1 MISEAALR
9 RSCRPAVLG
18 RAQTI
23 VQRGGRIWQRDCRHD
38 GPVTHLSA
46 NVDGSSGHDVSYH
59 ATISFDEVAERVCG
73 FSCTCPAA
81 VRFPGPCKHSVAL
94 ALDYNRGARGFAGYD
109 ALVHASTSPALSN
122 LLDRSA
128 QPVRTRLSSAPEER
142 AGSVSLKLTLVHDLE
157 LFARFDLRGSRGSYV
172 VRSISDL
179 VSDVAEGAWHEYGK
193 RLAFTHTVDAFDGPS
208 RAVVRFL
215 TRCVR
220 NRRSFASERL
230 YGHVYGTPS
239 PSQVSVGREMRLSS
253 PEADELI
260 GLYMG
265 REIDLDDVR
274 MGFRGPLRVTEG
286 NPSVSLSVESVGDG
300 AYELVRGGDVAFF
313 STDEALYACQGSRLL
328 RCDDRLARVAPFLTG
343 VYCSPTPRLLLSER
357 DAPRFAATLLPALE
371 EALPVSVAPAVERLR
386 PAPCRLEF
394 RLDRTRSDVTCEAD
408 AVYGEERHALLGHT
422 LGEQLDPARD
432 ASREADARQLVGRYF
447 AVGRT
452 GVATIAEKD
461 SDALARLLFEG
472 LGELRR
478 MGEVL
483 STDAF
488 DALVATAV
496 PRVRVGLSVRA
507 NLIDLKVSADDLPL
521 SELHALLGSYRA
533 HRRFHRLRDGS
544 FVDLAGADLSEAA
557 RLADELGL
565 TARELSRG
573 EVQIP
578 SYKAFLL
585 DAIASD
591 EEKDASF
598 VEYVDN
604 FRSVDP
610 SCYEPPACLASVLR
624 PYQVSGYQ
632 WLSAL
637 VDMGFGGI
645 LADEMGLG
653 KSVQLIS
660 LLLAR
665 RGRGAT
671 LVVCP
676 ASLVYNWEAEFA
688 KFAPQLDVA
697 VVAGSADE
705 RARIRGECGHEVLI
719 TSYDLLRR
727 DIEGYARLDFWCEA
741 LDEAQYIK
749 NHETLVARATK
760 AVHARHRFA
769 LTGTPIENRLS
780 ELWSIF
786 DYLMPGLLGSYDR
799 FRERYEQPVLDGD
812 EEVGACLRAATGPF
826 VLRRLKR
833 DVLNDLPEKLEQVVY
848 ARLAGEQRRL
858 YQAHE
863 QALRV
868 SLSRQTDEAFG
879 RGKIQVLAELMRLRQ
894 LCCDPRLLYDD
905 YEGGSAKLA
914 TVMDLVGSVVDSSH
928 KMLLFSQFTS
938 YLSLIAS
945 ELDAR
950 GVRYYTITGATPK
963 HRRLELA
970 DAFNADETPVF
981 LISLKAGGTGL
992 NLVGASVVVHADP
1005 WWNAAAQDQATDRAH
1020 RIGQTRDVSVYK
1032 VIAKDT
1038 IEDRILALQEVKS
1051 DLAEQVI
1058 GVGGGAGLS
1067 ALRKEDL
1074 IALLG
1079 E

>member
-1 MISEAALR
+1 
-9 RSCRPAVLG
+9 
-18 RAQTI
+18 
-23 VQRGGRIWQRDCRHD
+23 
-38 GPVTHLSA
+38 
-46 NVDGSSGHDVSYH
+46 
-59 ATISFDEVAERVCG
+59 
-73 FSCTCPAA
+73 
-81 VRFPGPCKHSVAL
+81 
-94 ALDYNRGARGFAGYD
+94 
-109 ALVHASTSPALSN
+109 
-122 LLDRSA
+122 
-128 QPVRTRLSSAPEER
+128 
-142 AGSVSLKLTLVHDLE
+142 
-157 LFARFDLRGSRGSYV
+157 
-172 VRSISDL
+172 
-179 VSDVAEGAWHEYGK
+179 
-193 RLAFTHTVDAFDGPS
+193 
-208 RAVVRFL
+208 
-215 TRCVR
+215 
-220 NRRSFASERL
+220 
-230 YGHVYGTPS
+230 
-239 PSQVSVGREMRLSS
+239 
-253 PEADELI
+253 
-260 GLYMG
+260 
-265 REIDLDDVR
+265 
-274 MGFRGPLRVTEG
+274 
-286 NPSVSLSVESVGDG
+286 
-300 AYELVRGGDVAFF
+300 
-313 STDEALYACQGSRLL
+313 
-328 RCDDRLARVAPFLTG
+328 
-343 VYCSPTPRLLLSER
+343 
-357 DAPRFAATLLPALE
+357 
-371 EALPVSVAPAVERLR
+371 
-386 PAPCRLEF
+386 
-394 RLDRTRSDVTCEAD
+394 
-408 AVYGEERHALLGHT
+408 
-422 LGEQLDPARD
+422 
-432 ASREADARQLVGRYF
+432 
-447 AVGRT
+447 
-452 GVATIAEKD
+452 
-461 SDALARLLFEG
+461 
-472 LGELRR
+472 
-478 MGEVL
+478 
-483 STDAF
+483 
-488 DALVATAV
+488 
-496 PRVRVGLSVRA
+496 
-507 NLIDLKVSADDLPL
+507 
-521 SELHALLGSYRA
+521 
-533 HRRFHRLRDGS
+533 
-544 FVDLAGADLSEAA
+544 
-557 RLADELGL
+557 
-565 TARELSRG
+565 
-573 EVQIP
+573 
-578 SYKAFLL
+578 
-585 DAIASD
+585 
-591 EEKDASF
+591 
-598 VEYVDN
+598 
-604 FRSVDP
+604 
-610 SCYEPPACLASVLR
+610 
-624 PYQVSGYQ
+624 
-632 WLSAL
+632 
-637 VDMGFGGI
+637 MGFGGI